1 MRAMRFE
8 AFGDPS
14 VLKVMEVPAPIV
26 DEKAALVRVM
36 AASINPSD
44 VKNVAGA
51 MKQTTLP
58 RIPGRDFA
66 GVVNA
71 GPAEWIGAEVWGTGG
86 DVGFTRDGTHAEL
99 LALPIASL
107 RRKPATLSF
116 DEAASVGVN
125 YMAAWCGVEA
135 TSLRPGETLLLIGAG
150 GGVGNAAAQIARR
163 LGARVIGADNRMP
176 RPDAPIQA
184 IAEKLIIGAKDL
196 PADVAAATGGKG
208 ADVVLD
214 LVGGVMFSSALK
226 SLALRGRLVEIAAT
240 GQREV
245 SFDLVDFYHKESQL
259 FGVDTLKRDLT
270 ASAEVLD
277 ALTPGSSRPI
287 TMPRPSP
294 RLAGSARRKRP
305 TARSRLA
312 RRGASCC
319 GRRHRGGGDD
329 RICCLAPHGPCRRG
343 GFRARPG
350 SLSGSAADRT
360 GRPVGHGPRGTS
372 ERPGKA
378 PSRAALR
385 DLNPADLPR
394 CPRTSIAVLP
404 AGVTPREQVAAQ
416 PCFFAARLLGKQEAN
431 QSGVLEAWNAA
442 GRTP

>member
-1 MRAMRFE
+1 LKEQVMRAMRFQ

-14 VLKVMEVPAPIV
+14 VLKVAEVPAPTI
-26 DEKAALVRVM
+26 DEKVAALVRVM

-66 GVVNA
+66 GVVDA
-71 GPAEWIGAEVWGTGG
+71 GPEEWIGAEVWGTGG
-86 DVGFTRDGTHAEL
+86 DVGFTRDGTHAEMI
-99 LALPIASL
+99 AVPVASL
-107 RRKPATLSF
+107 RRKPDTLSF

-125 YMAAWCGVEA
+125 YMAAWCGIEA
-135 TSLRPGETLLLIGAG
+135 ASLKAGEIALLIGAG
-150 GGVGNAAAQIARR
+150 GGVGAAAAQIARR

-196 PADVAAATGGKG
+196 PAEVRAATGGKG

-214 LVGGVMFSSALK
+214 FVGGSMFPSALK

-245 SFDLVDFYHKESQL
+245 NFDLVDFYHNESQL

-277 ALTPGSSRPI
+277 ALTPGFVAGDYHAAPI
-287 TMPRPSP
+287 AETCGLSE
-294 RLAGSARRKRP
+294 AQEAYRK
-305 TARSRLA
+305 
-312 RRGASCC
+312 
-319 GRRHRGGGDD
+319 
-329 RICCLAPHGPCRRG
+329 
-343 GFRARPG
+343 
-350 SLSGSAADRT
+350 
-360 GRPVGHGPRGTS
+360 
-372 ERPGKA
+372 
-378 PSRAALR
+378 
-385 DLNPADLPR
+385 
-394 CPRTSIAVLP
+394 
-404 AGVTPREQVAAQ
+404 VAA
-416 PCFFAARLLGKQEAN
+416 G
-431 QSGVLEAWNAA
+431 AA
-442 GRTP
+442 GRIVLRPQE